1 MKGIYKYR
9 CIYAVIGVVFAF
21 IITQSSLD
29 DRTQRWVLV
38 TYIVLGI
45 IVAEYI
51 GRKILKK
58 KVNAKTDHK

>member
-9 CIYAVIGVVFAF
+9 GIYAVIGVVFAF

-45 IVAEYI
+45 IVAECI

-58 KVNAKTDHK
+58 KVNAKTDQK